1 MKDFFRRHASIL
13 TLLPVL
19 ALMGMIFVF
28 SSQPA
33 ELSNQTSGGIVQLIL
48 DLFFPGFE
56 KYDPARQAQIT
67 ETVVLF
73 VRKGAHF
80 TEYALLGLALLV
92 HIMVWRKRRRISRP
106 CPLAL
111 GIGALY
117 AASDEL
123 HQVFVPGRS
132 GELSDVLLDCAGV
145 ASGIVLLWL
154 LMRKR
159 KSRGAPDPQ

>member
-1 MKDFFRRHASIL
+1 MKAFLCKNAPWL

-56 KYDPARQAQIT
+56 NEDPASQAKIS
-67 ETVVLF
+67 ETVVLI

-80 TEYALLGLALLV
+80 TEYALLGLALLG
-92 HIMVWRKRRRISRP
+92 HITAWSKRRRISRP

-123 HQVFVPGRS
+123 HQIFVPGRS

-145 ASGIVLLWL
+145 AAGIVLLWL
-154 LMRKR
+154 LLRKR